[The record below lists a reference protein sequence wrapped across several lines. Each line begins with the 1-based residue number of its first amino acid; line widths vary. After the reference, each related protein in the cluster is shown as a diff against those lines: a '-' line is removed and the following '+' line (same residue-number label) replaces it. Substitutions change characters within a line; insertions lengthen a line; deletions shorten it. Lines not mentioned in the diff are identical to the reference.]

1 MKGGDPMSN
10 LDKGGMSDD
19 QMKVFIA
26 ESLEELPPDVLRLVY
41 RIAFYSM
48 SGLE

>member
-1 MKGGDPMSN
+1 MSN
-10 LDKGGMSDD
+10 RFEGGVSED

-26 ESLEELPPDVLRLVY
+26 ETLEEVPPDILKLLY
-41 RIAFYSM
+41 RIAFFSQ

>member
-1 MKGGDPMSN
+1 MSN
-10 LDKGGMSDD
+10 RFGGGMPED

-41 RIAFYSM
+41 RITYFSL

>member
-1 MKGGDPMSN
+1 MSN
-10 LDKGGMSDD
+10 RFKGGMTDD

-26 ESLEELPPDVLRLVY
+26 ESLEELPSDVIRLIY
-41 RIAFYSM
+41 RITFYSQ

>member
-1 MKGGDPMSN
+1 MSN
-10 LDKGGMSDD
+10 RYKGGMSDD
-19 QMKVFIA
+19 QIKVFIA

-41 RIAFYSM
+41 RITFHSL

>member
-1 MKGGDPMSN
+1 MSN
-10 LDKGGMSDD
+10 RFKGGMSED

-26 ESLEELPPDVLRLVY
+26 ESLEEMPPDVLRLVY
-41 RIAFYSM
+41 RITFYSM